1 MRIIREDGRLKDDG
15 RDNNMIKIKAI
26 TLRKS
31 IRATAVEVVARVILM
46 LKIGTKVK
54 IMIKVMIMVK
64 VMIKEETVLP
74 NSANKSD
81 EGTPRQLSPAASR
94 NPIIFCPNANR
105 EKTLS
110 NEVNLLR
117 DSVSVA
123 YAPSAPPGG

>member
-1 MRIIREDGRLKDDG
+1 M
-15 RDNNMIKIKAI
+15 
-26 TLRKS
+26 
-31 IRATAVEVVARVILM
+31 RATAVEVMARVILM

-54 IMIKVMIMVK
+54 IIKVMIMIKVMIK
-64 VMIKEETVLP
+64 VETVLP